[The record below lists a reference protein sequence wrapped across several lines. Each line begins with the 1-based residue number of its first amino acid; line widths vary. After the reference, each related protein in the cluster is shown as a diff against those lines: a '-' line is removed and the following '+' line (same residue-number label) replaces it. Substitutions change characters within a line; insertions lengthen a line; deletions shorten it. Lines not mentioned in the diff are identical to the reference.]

1 MAKVLWEVSRANTA
15 DPILSQREVVSGSTD
30 PGGQKQPLPPHG
42 DRKSQEGEAL
52 LSPSVL
58 QEDLISV
65 VKQSGLPVRAVQ
77 TWFRHRRAQD
87 HPRLTKRFC
96 EAR

>member
-1 MAKVLWEVSRANTA
+1 MQTWQIQFFPKERWSV
-15 DPILSQREVVSGSTD
+15 GKHG
-30 PGGQKQPLPPHG
+30 PGGQRQPLPPHG
-42 DRKSQEGEAL
+42 DTQGQEGEAL

-58 QEDLISV
+58 QGDLISV
-65 VKQSGLPVRAVQ
+65 AKQSGLPVRTVQ